1 MLKKILAILLY
12 GACTLALLTSCG
24 SSKASGTGE
33 FATVYATASPG
44 VSNLD
49 SDVAKWVNST
59 GGAVAACSTGAS
71 HTFTPDDV
79 PYNITVTPYSSP
91 NTGSTSPI
99 QVSDLI
105 ITKVTVTLTPANNI
119 TPALPASSFQ
129 TQFVTSGGRLTQG
142 NTNTV
147 TVRIVPVDLKA
158 FFFDTLGVNCDN
170 PGAFF
175 TYRATVSFEAQEI
188 NTQRVSTIT
197 APGFVVV
204 SVADFG
210 DTATGP

>member
-1 MLKKILAILLY
+1 MLKKILTTLLY
-12 GACTLALLTSCG
+12 GGCALALLTSCG

-33 FATVYATASPG
+33 FATVFATASPG

-49 SDVAKWVNST
+49 SDVAKWSDAA
-59 GGAVAACSTGAS
+59 GAAATACSIGAS
-71 HTFTPDDV
+71 PTFAPDDV
-79 PYNITVTPYSSP
+79 AYNITVTPYTSA

-99 QVSDLI
+99 AVSDLI
-105 ITKVTVTLTPANNI
+105 ITKVTVTLTPANSI

-129 TQFVTSGGRLTQG
+129 TQFVSSGGRLIQG
-142 NTNTV
+142 ATNPV
-147 TVRIVPVDLKA
+147 TVRVVPADLKS
-158 FFFDTLGVNCDN
+158 FFFNTLGVNCSN
-170 PGAFF
+170 PGTFF

-197 APGFVVV
+197 APGFLVV

-210 DTATGP
+210 DTATP